1 MYYRDGGKGG
11 RDRRG
16 ERLKRKEGTGK
27 RLEGGGVVI
36 VSRLFI
42 TSFFFFFF
50 NHSTV
55 CSIKVKPI
63 ER

>member
-1 MYYRDGGKGG
+1 MYYRDGGMGRLGGERGRGKGG
-11 RDRRG
+11 KG
-16 ERLKRKEGTGK
+16 EEW
-27 RLEGGGVVI
+27 LEGGGVVI
-36 VSRLFI
+36 VSCLFI
-42 TSFFFFFF
+42 TSFFF

>member
-1 MYYRDGGKGG
+1 MCIIGMEGWGDWKERGIKGGKEAK
-11 RDRRG
+11 
-16 ERLKRKEGTGK
+16 ERSGWRE
-27 RLEGGGVVI
+27 EGVVI
-36 VSRLFI
+36 GSCLFI
-42 TSFFFFFF
+42 TSFFFF